1 MNILVT
7 GGAGFIGSELSKFL
21 IKNGHKVI
29 ILDNLEY
36 GYLDNIKSE
45 KKLLNNFIKNLD
57 AKNNLFKIHS
67 KNILHKMSY
76 INTKPVN
83 FTINSGKMVINLI
96 NNYKI

>member
-36 GYLDNIKSE
+36 YKNVCEYRNIVDVTCLGGVIIMSAVWGQVY
-45 KKLLNNFIKNLD
+45 NFPHHLAQPNGI
-57 AKNNLFKIHS
+57 
-67 KNILHKMSY
+67 
-76 INTKPVN
+76 TP
-83 FTINSGKMVINLI
+83 LI
-96 NNYKI
+96 TLTSTMLR